1 MIYIGL
7 DVHKKGSVYCCQ
19 DESGKVIRTG
29 ELSHTLQ
36 DVRQL
41 VACDGQGTRVAIEA
55 TGSWQHVAAMLQ
67 SQGAQVVL
75 SHPRRTRAIAAAKVK
90 TDAID
95 ARTLADLLRVGL
107 LPQAYL
113 APPSIQALRRLV
125 RTRTSLVETR
135 TRFKNQVHGVLTQ
148 AGFIPS
154 VTDVFGRAG
163 REWIGQLDLSPGD
176 TIIVETLLGEID
188 HTSQTVRDLDSEL
201 LRQLKSSGQYQALN
215 TLPGFG
221 PVTSAAF
228 LAEVGDVWRFKR
240 ARHLLSYLGIVPR
253 VYSSAGKTRFGRLTK
268 EGPPLVRNVLVQAA
282 YPAIRKSPELRE
294 VYDRTK
300 QRHGSQVARI
310 AVARKLAT
318 QAFHLLKSVSSSHLS
333 G

>member
-1 MIYIGL
+1 MIYVGL

-19 DESGKVIRTG
+19 DEKG
-29 ELSHTLQ
+29 EVTKKGHLSHSPRA
-36 DVRQL
+36 VREML
-41 VACDGQGTRVAIEA
+41 ACGGEPVRVAIEA
-55 TGSWQHVAAMLQ
+55 TGSWQHVARLLQ

-107 LPQAYL
+107 LPEAYL
-113 APPSIQALRRLV
+113 PPPWIQSLRRLV
-125 RTRTSLVETR
+125 RTRAAIVETR

-154 VTDVFGRAG
+154 VTDVFGRSG
-163 REWIGQLDLSPGD
+163 REWISQLALDAGD
-176 TIIVETLLGEID
+176 RVIVDTLLGEVD
-188 HTSQTVRDLDSEL
+188 HAAQTIRKLEREIRS
-201 LRQLKSSGQYQALN
+201 RLKSSPGFVALN

-221 PVTSAAF
+221 LVTSAAF
-228 LAEVGDVWRFKR
+228 LAEAGDVRRFKR

-253 VYSSAGKTRFGRLTK
+253 VYSSAGRTRFGRLTK
-268 EGPPLVRNVLVQAA
+268 EGPPLARNMLIQVA
-282 YPAIRKSPELRE
+282 YPAIRKSPELRQ
-294 VYDRTK
+294 VYERTK
-300 QRHGSQVARI
+300 LRHGSQVARI
-310 AVARKLAT
+310 TVARKLAT
-318 QAFHLLKSVSSSHLS
+318 RAFHLLRSVTDSHVS